1 MNVFILLCVSAEL
14 CMLTLPIVSSTS
26 ILFFITLLGWS
37 SRRTRLVQC
46 HVEKISIVV
55 GHHGR

>member
-14 CMLTLPIVSSTS
+14 CMLTLPIVSS